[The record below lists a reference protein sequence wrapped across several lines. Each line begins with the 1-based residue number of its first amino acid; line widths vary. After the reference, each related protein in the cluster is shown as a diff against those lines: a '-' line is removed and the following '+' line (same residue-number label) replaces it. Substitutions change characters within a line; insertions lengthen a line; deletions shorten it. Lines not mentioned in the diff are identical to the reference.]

1 MLISI
6 IAAVLFILT
15 ILDSFA
21 APLYATTEVKIGLYE
36 IKAGPVVESFLQMP
50 WLVAVGT
57 SMILLIL
64 ALYLELFIKL
74 KIGNLSKILA
84 ILSLLYA
91 IPLPYIYLVE
101 FRDLVIV
108 FSNYAKYLAIPLFGL
123 ALIVAMSEKLLI
135 SQSRARVIADLSIT
149 EEKTERGL

>member
-108 FSNYAKYLAIPLFGL
+108 FSNYAKYLAIPLFSL
-123 ALIVAMSEKLLI
+123 ALIVAISEKLLI

>member
-108 FSNYAKYLAIPLFGL
+108 FSNYAKYLAIPLFSL

>member
-74 KIGNLSKILA
+74 KIGSLSKILA

-108 FSNYAKYLAIPLFGL
+108 FSNYAKHLAIPLFSL

>member
-101 FRDLVIV
+101 FKDLVIV
-108 FSNYAKYLAIPLFGL
+108 FSNYAKYLAIPLFSL

>member
-74 KIGNLSKILA
+74 KIG
-84 ILSLLYA
+84 
-91 IPLPYIYLVE
+91 
-101 FRDLVIV
+101 
-108 FSNYAKYLAIPLFGL
+108 
-123 ALIVAMSEKLLI
+123 
-135 SQSRARVIADLSIT
+135 
-149 EEKTERGL
+149 